1 MERKGKRTCSE
12 PLDTVEK
19 CTAKSYNSKK
29 QTYPI
34 PQNFP
39 YLSFFLNLRK
49 GDLQLIV
56 WNEFHAFCHVF

>member
-56 WNEFHAFCHVF
+56 